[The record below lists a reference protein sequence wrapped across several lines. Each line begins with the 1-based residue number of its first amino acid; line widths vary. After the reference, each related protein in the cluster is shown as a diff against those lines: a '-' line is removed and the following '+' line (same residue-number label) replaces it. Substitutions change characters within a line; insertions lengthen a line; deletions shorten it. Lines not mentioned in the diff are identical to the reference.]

1 MTGKDFKNQKLY
13 KADLRGTNFTR
24 ADMRGAS
31 LFGAFCKDAKFN
43 GADLSNADLESVDFE
58 GADLSDTV
66 LEGAQVGNSCH
77 STRDMLL
84 CMPPGG
90 DNCLLAFCVIRVT
103 SPSMLCLHSRSITAG
118 FSKCLPGAQ
127 QSGSQLADELE

>member
-58 GADLSDTV
+58 GADLSDSV
-66 LEGAQVGNSCH
+66 LEGAQVRAPCH
-77 STRDMLL
+77 SLET
-84 CMPPGG
+84 CVMPSSRWGQLPAGILS
-90 DNCLLAFCVIRVT
+90 DFFHIC
-103 SPSMLCLHSRSITAG
+103 PSMSCLHSRSITAG
-118 FSKCLPGAQ
+118 FSKCLLGAQ
-127 QSGSQLADELE
+127 HKTGISTTT